1 MGLHHV
7 GVAVRDMERSI
18 QFYRDILGLQV
29 FQDGTVS
36 GPDVDAG
43 LDERDARVRMVLLAD
58 EAFNMVELLDWEH
71 PPAVERPPQHRRFT
85 SIGIV
90 EVAFM
95 VNDLEEVEKKLN
107 AAGYRF
113 RNPVWR
119 FGSDLES
126 YGGAEACI
134 RYVEDPNG
142 VQVELMQ
149 VVVPQG
155 KP

>member
-7 GVAVRDMERSI
+7 GIAVRDMERSI
-18 QFYRDILGLQV
+18 QFYRDILGLQI
-29 FQDGTVS
+29 FQDETVS
-36 GPDVDAG
+36 GPDVDQG
-43 LDERDARVRMVLLAD
+43 LNEQDARVRMVLLTD

-71 PPAVERPPQHRRFT
+71 PPAVERPPQHLRFT
-85 SIGIV
+85 STGIV

-107 AAGYRF
+107 AAGYSF
-113 RNPVWR
+113 RSPVWR

-126 YGGAEACI
+126 YGGAEAWI

-149 VVVPQG
+149 VVMPQG